1 MRVSRVRHKV
11 VAFCVAMAAI
21 TYLDRVAISVTA
33 PLMMEEL
40 GLTAVQM
47 SYVFSAFAVA
57 YAAFEIPTAWWADR
71 VGSRR
76 VLARIV
82 AWWSGFT
89 MLTGAVSSYAALL
102 VVRFLFGA
110 GEAGAWPNAARV
122 FSRWIPQQERG
133 RVQGI
138 FFAGAHLAGGLTP
151 ALVGGLLVFLHW
163 RAVYAVLGLVGLV
176 WVFAWYRW
184 FRDEP
189 REHPAV
195 SDEERDYIEAHRTL
209 TTGHSGG
216 SLRALTQ
223 LRGVV
228 PLYLQYFSNG
238 YGFYF
243 LITWLPTYLA
253 KVRGFERGE
262 LALFSGLPLLLSVA
276 ADLGGGWTTDA
287 VSRRFGPRL
296 GRSGVAGVAFLVGA
310 LAMFAGTTVSEPR
323 LAATLI
329 AVAAAASMFTLAP
342 SWATCLDMGGRHA
355 GVLAAAMNTSGQIGA
370 ILSPIVLAQIVE
382 RFDNWAVPLYL
393 TSGLYLAAAFC
404 WLLLSKSR

>member
-163 RAVYAVLGLVGLV
+163 RAVFVVLGLVGLV
-176 WVFAWYRW
+176 
-184 FRDEP
+184 
-189 REHPAV
+189 
-195 SDEERDYIEAHRTL
+195 
-209 TTGHSGG
+209 
-216 SLRALTQ
+216 
-223 LRGVV
+223 
-228 PLYLQYFSNG
+228 
-238 YGFYF
+238 
-243 LITWLPTYLA
+243 
-253 KVRGFERGE
+253 
-262 LALFSGLPLLLSVA
+262 
-276 ADLGGGWTTDA
+276 
-287 VSRRFGPRL
+287 
-296 GRSGVAGVAFLVGA
+296 
-310 LAMFAGTTVSEPR
+310 
-323 LAATLI
+323 
-329 AVAAAASMFTLAP
+329 
-342 SWATCLDMGGRHA
+342 
-355 GVLAAAMNTSGQIGA
+355 
-370 ILSPIVLAQIVE
+370 
-382 RFDNWAVPLYL
+382 
-393 TSGLYLAAAFC
+393 
-404 WLLLSKSR
+404 

>member
-1 MRVSRVRHKV
+1 M
-11 VAFCVAMAAI
+11 
-21 TYLDRVAISVTA
+21 
-33 PLMMEEL
+33 
-40 GLTAVQM
+40 
-47 SYVFSAFAVA
+47 
-57 YAAFEIPTAWWADR
+57 
-71 VGSRR
+71 
-76 VLARIV
+76 
-82 AWWSGFT
+82 
-89 MLTGAVSSYAALL
+89 
-102 VVRFLFGA
+102 
-110 GEAGAWPNAARV
+110 
-122 FSRWIPQQERG
+122 
-133 RVQGI
+133 
-138 FFAGAHLAGGLTP
+138 
-151 ALVGGLLVFLHW
+151 
-163 RAVYAVLGLVGLV
+163 
-176 WVFAWYRW
+176 FAWYRW

-382 RFDNWAVPLYL
+382 QFDNWAVPLYL